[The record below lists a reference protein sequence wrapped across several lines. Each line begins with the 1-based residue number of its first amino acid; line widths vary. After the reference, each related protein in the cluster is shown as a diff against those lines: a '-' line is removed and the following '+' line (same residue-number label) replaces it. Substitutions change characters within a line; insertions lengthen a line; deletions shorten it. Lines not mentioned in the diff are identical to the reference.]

1 MLTIGNMAEGR
12 RAPDWAWE
20 EIVLACDLVVQNGW
34 KQLAE
39 DDPEV
44 TELSGLLQKLDIYP
58 PESRGDKFRNVN
70 GVVRKTADIATAHPG
85 YPGGKTNGGRRT
97 ADVVAEFIAR
107 PDVMH
112 AAAQTLRASFA
123 EGIPAGLPREV
134 GYENE
139 SEMEG
144 RLYFRLHA
152 SRERSH
158 SLRKK
163 KIDSVLALGEP
174 LACVACE
181 FDFARTYGERGQGYI
196 ECHHVE
202 PLHIGGARTRSLDE
216 LALLCSNCH
225 RMIHTKPPWPT
236 PAELRELIERQ
247 ARA

>member
-1 MLTIGNMAEGR
+1 MADGR

-39 DDPEV
+39 DDPKV
-44 TELSGLLQKLDIYP
+44 AELSGLLQKMDIHP
-58 PESRGDKFRNVN
+58 PEVRGDKFRNLN
-70 GVVRKTADIATAHPG
+70 GVVRKTADIATARPG
-85 YPGGKTNGGRRT
+85 YLGSTTNGGRRT
-97 ADVVAEFIAR
+97 KDVVAEFEAK

-112 AAAQTLRASFA
+112 AAAETLRASFA
-123 EGIPAGLPREV
+123 DGIPAGLPQDV

-144 RLYFRLHA
+144 RLYFRIHA
-152 SRERSH
+152 SRERSR

-163 KIDSVLALGEP
+163 KIDSVLALGQP
-174 LACVACE
+174 LACQVCR
-181 FDFARTYGERGQGYI
+181 FDFAKIYGERGQGYI

-202 PLHIGGARTRSLDE
+202 PLHVGGAKRRSLDE

-225 RMIHTKPPWPT
+225 RMIHAKPPWPT
-236 PAELRELIERQ
+236 PAELRDLIELQ